1 MGAAVKAVAVE
12 AAGERTDVSQYANSC
27 DSHKTSSANFRFFK
41 NFNCIVETVK
51 ENRSLTKQSENG
63 NHFNL
68 DSNSIRIDNV
78 YFC

>member
-1 MGAAVKAVAVE
+1 VIVTKQVLQIS
-12 AAGERTDVSQYANSC
+12 DY
-27 DSHKTSSANFRFFK
+27 FK

-68 DSNSIRIDNV
+68 DTVVTAFVSTTFTFVNIVNISTEIN
-78 YFC
+78 YT

>member
-1 MGAAVKAVAVE
+1 MPTHVIVTKQVLQIS
-12 AAGERTDVSQYANSC
+12 DY
-27 DSHKTSSANFRFFK
+27 FK

-68 DSNSIRIDNV
+68 NIVVTAFVLTTFTFVNIVNISTKIN
-78 YFC
+78 YP